1 MASLNYKHLHYFW
14 TVAKSGG
21 VARAG
26 ERLHLT
32 AQTISG
38 QISLFEESLGYKLFR
53 RVGRRLELNDEGRM
67 VFDYAER
74 IFSLGEEL
82 EEALRLRPGGRAL
95 QLRVGVADA
104 VPKAIAYLLLESALA
119 MPDPIR
125 IICREGKLDVLLA
138 ELAIHKLDIIIA
150 DSPMPPNVDVRGYH
164 HLLGECDTS
173 FFATPELARR
183 YRKDFPRSFD
193 GAPFLMPGEDAAVRP
208 RLLRWFEK
216 EQIRPQI
223 TGEFDDGALL
233 LAFGDA
239 GTGIFAAPSAIAT
252 QIRKQYGLVEIGRT
266 DAIREQFY
274 AISVERRLT
283 HPAVLAIQSAARGNL
298 LVGSSPAQPAARTT
312 SPPSPGGRQ
321 S

>member
-14 TVAKSGG
+14 TVAKTGG
-21 VARAG
+21 VARAS

-38 QISLFEESLGYKLFR
+38 QISLFEESLGYKLFN

-67 VFDYAER
+67 VYDDAER

-82 EEALRLRPGGRAL
+82 EEALRLRPGGRTL

-119 MPDPIR
+119 MQDPIR

-138 ELAIHKLDIIIA
+138 DLAIHKLDIIIA

-183 YRKDFPRSFD
+183 YRKGFPQSLD
-193 GAPFLMPGEDAAVRP
+193 AAPFLMPGEDAAVRP
-208 RLLRWFEK
+208 RLLRWFER
-216 EQIRPQI
+216 EGIRPRI

-239 GTGIFAAPSAIAT
+239 GAGIFAAPTAIAA
-252 QIRKQYGLVEIGRT
+252 QIRKQYGLVEIGKT
-266 DAIREQFY
+266 EAIREQFY
-274 AISVERRLT
+274 AISVERRLS
-283 HPAVLAIQSAARGNL
+283 HPAVLAIQTAARGNL
-298 LVGSSPAQPAARTT
+298 IVGSAA
-312 SPPSPGGRQ
+312 PSTRAKGEQ
-321 S
+321 